1 VKFFNISKFDIP
13 NILTIGRLLS
23 APLFVIIFYFNNDLM
38 KIFSGLI
45 FIFAGITDFLDGY
58 LARYWKAHSMLGR
71 ILDPIA
77 DKLIVVA
84 AIVMLI
90 FHNKIEG
97 LNIFAAMAILLREV
111 IISGLREALSSLKF
125 DLQVSN
131 IGKIKTALQIL
142 SIVFLIFGDVEIF
155 AKLFSNFNYIEM
167 IGLQIFWISAI
178 LSIYSGIE
186 YVQKSIKFLKKIN

>member
-1 VKFFNISKFDIP
+1 MKFFNISKFDIP

>member
-1 VKFFNISKFDIP
+1 MLKWPKYLDKHCIIGKWILYRRKIKNNFALGFECSPSTSHVEAVRVVYDPSIIEYPKIIQYFFEIHDFTQVSGQGGDIGDQYLSK
-13 NILTIGRLLS
+13 
-23 APLFVIIFYFNNDLM
+23 IFYFNNDLM

-111 IISGLREALSSLKF
+111 IISGLREALS
-125 DLQVSN
+125 
-131 IGKIKTALQIL
+131 
-142 SIVFLIFGDVEIF
+142 
-155 AKLFSNFNYIEM
+155 
-167 IGLQIFWISAI
+167 
-178 LSIYSGIE
+178 
-186 YVQKSIKFLKKIN
+186 

>member
-1 VKFFNISKFDIP
+1 MKFFNISKFDIP

-45 FIFAGITDFLDGY
+45 FLFAGITDFLDGY